1 MLPEGLVPE
10 FDFEAW
16 ERPAVFKWLQE
27 TGGVAEEEMR
37 RAFNCGIGMV
47 LCVKPNDMPAVLAQL
62 EEAGEHAH
70 VIGQLKRVA
79 TCV

>member
-1 MLPEGLVPE
+1 MLPKRLRAE
-10 FDFEAW
+10 FDFESW

-27 TGGVAEEEMR
+27 TGNVSEDEMR

>member
-1 MLPEGLVPE
+1 
-10 FDFEAW
+10 
-16 ERPAVFKWLQE
+16 
-27 TGGVAEEEMR
+27 MR

-47 LCVKPNDMPAVLAQL
+47 LCVSADNMPEVLSKL
-62 EEAGEHAH
+62 EAAGETAH